1 MSPRRLAQSLREQNW
16 TTIFIEFVLLVLG
29 VFLGI
34 QVANWNEDRKLE
46 ARRGAALTRLHAES
60 EAAIAYLER
69 RMGVMAGEAELRTEA
84 LRRLSDN
91 DWAGADPALMARAL
105 DSLQYAP
112 AVSPPRGV
120 YDELI
125 STGLYSELGDPR
137 LRKAVSDYIAQLAY
151 LERQVDFIRAR
162 LVARNDG
169 RMFDGAMPTFDPGER
184 RQIRTAYDFPAL
196 SANPA
201 FVANTVENNAATIAQ
216 VDWTRD
222 LLDKARVMCAE
233 IARIEGKPCTA
244 GKEPRK

>member
-1 MSPRRLAQSLREQNW
+1 MLKRLGHALHRQDW
-16 TTIFIEFVLLVLG
+16 ATIAIEFVLLVLG

-34 QVANWNEDRKLE
+34 QVANWNEDRQLE
-46 ARRGAALTRLHAES
+46 ARRSAALSRLHAES

-69 RMGVMAGEAELRTEA
+69 RMGVIAGEADLRTEA

-91 DWAGADPALMARAL
+91 DWEGADPVQMAEAL
-105 DSLQYAP
+105 DSIQYAP

-169 RMFDGAMPTFDPGER
+169 RLFQGARPVFDPGAR

-196 SANPA
+196 SADPA

-222 LLDKARVMCAE
+222 LLDKAKAMCAE
-233 IARIEGKPCTA
+233 IARIEGQPCKA
-244 GKEPRK
+244 PVENAP